1 MHYCTT
7 WKRGYQHSARIQE
20 SFANSLTYLCY
31 PNPAGH
37 RQKKGQTKLKNCP
50 GCVSIDLPVTL
61 VTPPACPCSCPSFP
75 FSILSLR
82 SLWNLLHFASRICC
96 NLPWHPPLCVY
107 LLALPLPTSP
117 CSSSPFFFLSSVS
130 ISCFFF
136 VPPFLTFFFL
146 FFVGGDLRAAC
157 QTPPTPTPPLP
168 APFCICKSL
177 LFASQNFYRFSFC
190 ARKGK
195 RYMTGFCLFLCRVS
209 NLEP

>member
-1 MHYCTT
+1 MTSPCLLLPLLL
-7 WKRGYQHSARIQE
+7 SP
-20 SFANSLTYLCY
+20 S
-31 PNPAGH
+31 
-37 RQKKGQTKLKNCP
+37 
-50 GCVSIDLPVTL
+50 SI
-61 VTPPACPCSCPSFP
+61 P

-117 CSSSPFFFLSSVS
+117 CSSSPFPSSLLSAYLASSSCHLFL
-130 ISCFFF
+130 
-136 VPPFLTFFFL
+136 PFTFFFL

-157 QTPPTPTPPLP
+157 QTPPTPTPTPTPPLP